1 MRAPGRPPG
10 VHEPLRYEP
19 EPGLGAAVRQRFGR
33 ALFDYGL
40 RGLANLGQL
49 HPSARPHRHGVEVLT
64 DLPYLDPD
72 DGSRD
77 HRLDIY
83 RPLPEK
89 GAKAERDHRAYGPP
103 YPVVLYIHGGGF
115 RILSKD
121 THWVMALAMAR
132 RGMLVFNINYRL
144 SPQHPFPA
152 ALIDC
157 CAALAY
163 VARQAAALG
172 GDPRRLV
179 LAGES
184 AGANLVTAL
193 TLLTCVQRQEPWA
206 QRVFE
211 LGLVPAAALPMCGML
226 QVSDSERFARR
237 KQLPQWVSDR
247 LTEVTH
253 AYLRQSPAEQLD
265 LADPLCLLER
275 GPALA
280 RPLPPFFAGVG
291 TRDPLL
297 DDTRRL
303 GQALTR
309 LQVPHELRYYP
320 GELHAFHA
328 LVYRAQAKQCWR
340 DQFTFLD
347 RYLGAA

>member
-1 MRAPGRPPG
+1 MKGHGRPPG
-10 VHEPLRYEP
+10 VAEPLRYEP
-19 EPGLGAAVRQRFGR
+19 ELGLGATVRQRFGR

-49 HPSARPHRHGVEVLT
+49 HPSARPHRHGVEVLA

-72 DGSRD
+72 DGSPA
-77 HRLDIY
+77 HRLDVY
-83 RPLPEK
+83 RPRPEPPP
-89 GAKAERDHRAYGPP
+89 ADRSHRVYGPP
-103 YPVVLYIHGGGF
+103 YPVVLYVHGGGF
-115 RILSKD
+115 RVLSKD
-121 THWVMALAMAR
+121 THWVMALALAR

-157 CAALAY
+157 CAALAH
-163 VARQAAALG
+163 VARQAQALG
-172 GDPRRLV
+172 GDLGRLV

-193 TLLTCVQRQEPWA
+193 TLLTCVQRPEPWA
-206 QRVFE
+206 RRVFE
-211 LGLVPAAALPMCGML
+211 LSLVPRAVLPMCGML

-253 AYLRQSPAEQLD
+253 AYLQKSPAEQLD
-265 LADPLCLLER
+265 LADPLVVLE
-275 GPALA
+275 GAPALA

-328 LVYRAQAKQCWR
+328 LVYRPQARQCWR
-340 DQFTFLD
+340 DQFAFLE
-347 RYLGAA
+347 RYLGAT

>member
-1 MRAPGRPPG
+1 MDDA
-10 VHEPLRYEP
+10 
-19 EPGLGAAVRQRFGR
+19 GLGSRLRQRFGR

-40 RGLANLGQL
+40 HGLANLGKL
-49 HPSARPHRHGVEVLT
+49 HPNARPHRHGVQVMR

-72 DGSRD
+72 DGSPD

-83 RPLPEK
+83 LPTAPAGDAPGNPHK
-89 GAKAERDHRAYGPP
+89 VYQPP

-115 RILSKD
+115 RVLSKD
-121 THWVMALAMAR
+121 THWVMALALAR

-144 SPQHPFPA
+144 SPKHPFPA

-163 VARQAAALG
+163 VARKAPALG
-172 GDPRRLV
+172 GDLSRLV
-179 LAGES
+179 VAGES
-184 AGANLVTAL
+184 AGANLATAL
-193 TLLTCVQRQEPWA
+193 TLLMCMERPEPWA
-206 QRVFE
+206 QRAFD
-211 LGLVPAAALPMCGML
+211 LGLVPRAVLPMCGML
-226 QVSDSERFARR
+226 QVSDSQRFARR
-237 KQLPQWVSDR
+237 KPLPQWVQDR

-253 AYLRQSPAEQLD
+253 AYLQDPPATLAE
-265 LADPLCLLER
+265 LADPLLVLER
-275 GPALA
+275 GPSLA

-303 GQALTR
+303 GQALAR
-309 LQVPHELRYYP
+309 LQVPHEVRYYP

-328 LVYRAQAKQCWR
+328 LVYRPHAQTCWR
-340 DQFTFLD
+340 DQFAFLE
-347 RYLGAA
+347 RYLR